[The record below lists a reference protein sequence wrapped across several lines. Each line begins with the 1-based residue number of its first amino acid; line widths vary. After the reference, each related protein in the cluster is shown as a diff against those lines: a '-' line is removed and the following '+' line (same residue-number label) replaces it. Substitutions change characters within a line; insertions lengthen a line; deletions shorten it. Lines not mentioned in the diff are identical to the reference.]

1 MEEPKF
7 VALYKDRPN
16 DVREC
21 YKIAIKLA
29 QYYNAV
35 INIEAT
41 RQSIIPYAR
50 ERKLLNLFM
59 KRPRATLAD
68 SVRNTNKQYGT
79 PATPA
84 IIDHQT
90 DLIADYINDY
100 CHLIWFDEML
110 DEFNRYTDENK
121 KKFDIV
127 AATAMALL
135 ADEELQGTVPKVVEE
150 VKDTWQDIGFYTD
163 EYGRRRYGTL
173 PKHSSQIRFNNN
185 FGQLYDDLGPRTS
198 NTRLYSGYLS

>member
-1 MEEPKF
+1 
-7 VALYKDRPN
+7 
-16 DVREC
+16 
-21 YKIAIKLA
+21 
-29 QYYNAV
+29 
-35 INIEAT
+35 
-41 RQSIIPYAR
+41 
-50 ERKLLNLFM
+50 M

-121 KKFDIV
+121 RKFDIV
-127 AATAMALL
+127 AAAAMALL
-135 ADEELQGTVPKVVEE
+135 ADEELQGVVPKKVEE
-150 VKDTWQDIGFYTD
+150 VKDTWQDIGYYTD
-163 EYGRRRYGTL
+163 
-173 PKHSSQIRFNNN
+173 
-185 FGQLYDDLGPRTS
+185 D
-198 NTRLYSGYLS
+198 